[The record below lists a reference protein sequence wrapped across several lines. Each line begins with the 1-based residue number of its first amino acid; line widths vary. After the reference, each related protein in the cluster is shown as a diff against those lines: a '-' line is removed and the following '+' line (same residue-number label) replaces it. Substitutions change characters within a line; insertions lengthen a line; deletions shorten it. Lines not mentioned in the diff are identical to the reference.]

1 MSWGQLLFSFRGRVN
16 RTVFWLFGVVL
27 MVLFG
32 LLECINVM
40 SGEKAQAGLGIVDL
54 VTALLWLLVLWPSLA
69 VTAKRWHDVDMS
81 AWWMLVCAIPFVGG
95 LIALVFNGCL
105 PGTPGANRF
114 GEPF

>member
-27 MVLFG
+27 LVLFG
-32 LLECINVM
+32 LLECIAVM
-40 SGEKAQAGLGIVDL
+40 SGEKAQAGMGIVDL
-54 VTALLWLLVLWPSLA
+54 VTALFWLLVVWPSLA

-81 AWWMLVCAIPFVGG
+81 GWWMLLGAIPFVGG
-95 LIALVFNGCL
+95 LIAVAFTGFV

-114 GEPF
+114 GQPC